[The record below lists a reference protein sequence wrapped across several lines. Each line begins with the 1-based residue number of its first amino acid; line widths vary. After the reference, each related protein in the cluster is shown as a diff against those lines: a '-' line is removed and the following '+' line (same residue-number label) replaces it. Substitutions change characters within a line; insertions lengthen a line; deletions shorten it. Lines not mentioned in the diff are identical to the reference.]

1 MSITYALFIVKE
13 DKIRQNNRMIEI
25 TQGQYERMAD
35 CLPAHRSNVADDNLK
50 VLNVILYVVVDG
62 CKWRRFPERFGNWH
76 TICMRMNR
84 WYKSGVRDKVFERLQ
99 HERLLRMRLE
109 ADKQNPLPQMP

>member
-35 CLPAHRSNVADDNLK
+35 CFPAYRSNVADDNLK

-76 TICMRMNR
+76 TIYMRMNR